1 MRDCFGGDPDPDL
14 SDTIGRSPAL
24 GAGITVSGDPGDP
37 VWRGTVLRGNE
48 RPFDWELQ
56 RRDWEEFLAGY
67 YDQGAGGTG
76 EVQTEMDDPVTT
88 VALRL
93 EFSNCV
99 ESCPNFFQP
108 EPDGPPK
115 TLLGNNTGWLKYP
128 RRLLVSTLN
137 STGVVNFEFTNRG
150 GPPEDDDGNP
160 LVLEDWKRGD
170 ADIVDE
176 DGNMMYH
183 GVRENGW
190 CSRILCSSA
199 YFSDSKQQRC
209 VECTDD
215 VKLTPF
221 KMIGLGVALF
231 VAISLLGFAT
241 RPHSLELESRCV
253 VLCGRVDS
261 SLGTAYAL
269 QRPIAKL
276 LNCKPVDIHCDDHP
290 AKLQEGDRAFI
301 YVRPASSTAF
311 CQYGLPSAHRMTHAV
326 LIFTG
331 SRAQGARK
339 R

>member
-14 SDTIGRSPAL
+14 SDTIGSSPAL
-24 GAGITVSGDPGDP
+24 GAGITVTGDPGEP
-37 VWRGTVLRGNE
+37 VWRGTVSRGNE

-56 RRDWEEFLAGY
+56 RRDWNDFLADY
-67 YDQGAGGTG
+67 FDTNAGGNKLPYTDRTRPRTAEEG
-76 EVQTEMDDPVTT
+76 VQSEIDDPVTT
-88 VALRL
+88 AALRL

-108 EPDGPPK
+108 EPDGPPGR
-115 TLLGNNTGWLKYP
+115 LFGANNTGWARGPP
-128 RRLLVSTLN
+128 RHLLASTLIDID
-137 STGVVNFEFTNRG
+137 GLVNFEFTAKG
-150 GPPEDDDGNP
+150 GPPEDDDGSP
-160 LVLEDWKRGD
+160 TALREWKRGS
-170 ADIVDE
+170 DIVDE
-176 DGNMMYH
+176 YGNLRYH

-215 VKLTPF
+215 VKLTPL
-221 KMIGLGVALF
+221 KMGMLGIVLF

-276 LNCKPVDIHCDDHP
+276 LSCKPVDIHCDDHP

-311 CQYGLPSAHRMTHAV
+311 CQHGLPSAIV
-326 LIFTG
+326 
-331 SRAQGARK
+331 
-339 R
+339 